1 MYTVYTDFK
10 NTTSQRLL
18 TYLLTYLLTRR
29 IRQQQLG
36 SVQVQMNA
44 KCVYELPLTE
54 TKLTGNVKYLHVRR
68 TQSTLMVL

>member
-10 NTTSQRLL
+10 NTKSQR
-18 TYLLTYLLTRR
+18 LLTYLLTRR